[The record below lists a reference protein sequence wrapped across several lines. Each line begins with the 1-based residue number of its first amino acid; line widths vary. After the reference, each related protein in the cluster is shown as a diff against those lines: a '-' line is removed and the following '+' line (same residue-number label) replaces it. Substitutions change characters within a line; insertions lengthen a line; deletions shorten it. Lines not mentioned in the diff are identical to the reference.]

1 MLLFIHCTTRF
12 KSSCT
17 TLAISEVQRFVRNI
31 TASYRHIYILIEQFS
46 TLAFTHHYLFIY
58 VCHSVFGSKYQPKQ
72 KFLVGGVHEV
82 ERIVATRKRGGLIVA
97 FQWRIYVQEGRVDQG
112 FNEL

>member
-17 TLAISEVQRFVRNI
+17 TLTISEVQRFVRNI

-46 TLAFTHHYLFIY
+46 TLAFTHHYLFMFAI
-58 VCHSVFGSKYQPKQ
+58 VSLVLNSNPSKN
-72 KFLVGGVHEV
+72 FLSG
-82 ERIVATRKRGGLIVA
+82 ASMKLSA
-97 FQWRIYVQEGRVDQG
+97 
-112 FNEL
+112 